1 MCTIGLYKIPYS
13 RLSIPFFSP
22 INGCNSRLLFI
33 SYLYLYFSLF
43 IFLFFTNFIE
53 LESFKN
59 ILSYVRREYQ
69 THFRLLYYGEV
80 VHVWIGQCFMR
91 NRSILAGAELQ
102 SILLFYCDIYDSKDE
117 THFVTNHC
125 TSFQRLFII

>member
-33 SYLYLYFSLF
+33 SYFYIDFSLF
-43 IFLFFTNFIE
+43 FLSFANFVE
-53 LESFKN
+53 LKSFKN
-59 ILSYVRREYQ
+59 ILSYVRRDYQ
-69 THFRLLYYGEV
+69 THFRPLYYGEF

-91 NRSILAGAELQ
+91 NRSILAGAKLQ
-102 SILLFYCDIYDSKDE
+102 SILLFYCDLYDSKDE
-117 THFVTNHC
+117 THFV
-125 TSFQRLFII
+125 RIIAHPFKDF